1 MKIRNI
7 IVGAACVA
15 AWFAAVAFSGCS
27 GGHTVTVME
36 LTNGALSGEEYSV
49 RVDDGEKFTWDAL
62 LEEYPG
68 LKNNDTGFMRDGAFY
83 TDDDCLVK
91 YTAEVTSDIALYFGN
106 YSPAEYGKVVFNYGD
121 GEYTVYRKYGAEL
134 SAADFSR
141 SAYGFGEAGDYLF
154 YEDAAHSQSLDISS
168 VTVSSVGGQELVIYV
183 ADA

>member
-15 AWFAAVAFSGCS
+15 AGFAAVAFSGCS

-68 LKNNDTGFMRDGAFY
+68 LENNDTGFMRDGAFY

-121 GEYTVYRKYGAEL
+121 GVIIPPVQAVKVNAVRLSITARKVGMIQHIIAQPVL
-134 SAADFSR
+134 RNGVVDIIALI
-141 SAYGFGEAGDYLF
+141 GIPVFG
-154 YEDAAHSQSLDISS
+154 
-168 VTVSSVGGQELVIYV
+168 
-183 ADA
+183 

>member
-7 IVGAACVA
+7 IIGAACA
-15 AWFAAVAFSGCS
+15 AAGFAAVAFSGCS

-36 LTNGALSGEEYSV
+36 LTNGALSGGEYTV
-49 RVDDGEKFTWDAL
+49 RVDDGEKFTFDTL
-62 LEEYPG
+62 RGEYPDFG
-68 LKNNDTGFMRDGAFY
+68 GSDTGFMRDEFFY

-91 YTAEVTSDIALYFGN
+91 YTADVTSDITLYFGN
-106 YSPAEYGKVVFNYGD
+106 YSPAEYGKVVFNYGG

-154 YEDAAHSQSLDISS
+154 YEDAAHSQSLDITS
-168 VTVSSVGGQELVIYV
+168 VTVPSGGQELVIYV
-183 ADA
+183 TGA